1 MKSFRHWR
9 IVLGLAGVILT
20 SGIAGGLIG
29 HGCARR
35 QIDARNDP
43 ANWNEHVSREFDRIV
58 KPTPDQAA
66 RIQAELDKA
75 VRELQAIRLE
85 TIARSTNVIW
95 KLVANVEQQ
104 LTPEQRRAF
113 EVMKPKPD
121 DLTLDVLN
129 VNPSK

>member
-1 MKSFRHWR
+1 MKFDD
-9 IVLGLAGVILT
+9 LT
-20 SGIAGGLIG
+20 PRDVMFLKSMNV
-29 HGCARR
+29 
-35 QIDARNDP
+35 DTED
-43 ANWNEHVSREFDRIV
+43 D
-58 KPTPDQAA
+58 T

-129 VNPSK
+129 VNPPK